1 MSNNNNDI
9 YDLVIIGGG
18 PAGFAAGLYAARA
31 RLRTILLERLGY
43 GGQLLTYEKV
53 DNYPGFPEGI
63 SAFALIELFTAQAFR
78 FGLKSRS
85 AEVVGIE
92 PGGFHKTVHL
102 TDGQILTKSI
112 VIATGAAP
120 NKLGVKGESELTG
133 KGVSYCAVCDA
144 PFFREQDVAVI
155 GGGDTAVEEAI
166 YLTRFARK
174 VYLIHRRD
182 SLRAVQVVQ
191 EQALHNPKIEV
202 IWNTV
207 PTEIQGGVQG
217 VENLL
222 LTNTQ
227 THRASSLKVNGVF
240 VFIGIQPNT
249 GFLPSDLELDN
260 LGFIVTDQEMAT
272 SIPGVFAAGD
282 VRSKS
287 LRQIVTAVGEGA
299 IAATGAGRYLET
311 RS

>member
-1 MSNNNNDI
+1 MANNHNEI

-18 PAGFAAGLYAARA
+18 AAGFAAGLYAARA

-43 GGQLLTYEKV
+43 GGQLLTYERV

-63 SAFALIELFTAQAFR
+63 SAFGLVELFTAQAFR
-78 FGLKSRS
+78 FGLESRS

-92 PGGFHKTVHL
+92 SGDLHKTVHL
-102 TDGQILTKSI
+102 AEGQILAKSL

-120 NKLGVKGESELTG
+120 NKLGIKGESELTG

-191 EQALHNPKIEV
+191 EQALQNPKIEF

-217 VENLL
+217 VETLL

-227 THRASSLKVNGVF
+227 THQTSPLKVNGVF

-249 GFLPSDLELDN
+249 GFLSGDLKLDR

-272 SIPGVFAAGD
+272 SMEGVFAAGD
-282 VRSKS
+282 VRSKN

-299 IAATGAGRYLET
+299 IAATSAGRYLE
-311 RS
+311 SHV

>member
-1 MSNNNNDI
+1 MANNNSEI

-18 PAGFAAGLYAARA
+18 AAGFAAGLYAARA

-43 GGQLLTYEKV
+43 GGQLLTYERV

-63 SAFALIELFTAQAFR
+63 SAFGLIELFTAQALR
-78 FGLKSRS
+78 FGLESRF
-85 AEVVGIE
+85 ADVVGIE
-92 PGGFHKTVHL
+92 SGDFHKTVRL
-102 TDGQILTKSI
+102 ADGQILARSL

-120 NKLGVKGESELTG
+120 NKLGIKGESELTG

-166 YLTRFARK
+166 YLTRFARR

-191 EQALHNPKIEV
+191 EQARQNPKIEF

-207 PTEIQGGVQG
+207 PTEIQGGDQG

-227 THRASSLKVNGVF
+227 THQSASLKVNGVF

-249 GFLPSDLELDN
+249 GFLPGDLELDH

-272 SIPGVFAAGD
+272 SMAGVFAAGD
-282 VRSKS
+282 VRSKN

-299 IAATGAGRYLET
+299 IAATSAGRYLE
-311 RS
+311 SHV